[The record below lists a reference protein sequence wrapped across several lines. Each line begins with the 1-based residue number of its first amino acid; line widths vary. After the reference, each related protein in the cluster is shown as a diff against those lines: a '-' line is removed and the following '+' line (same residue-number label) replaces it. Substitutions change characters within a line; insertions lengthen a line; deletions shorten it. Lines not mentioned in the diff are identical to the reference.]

1 MALDL
6 HKIAVKLEQDVL
18 SQGAPGAPKL
28 EMSEIVTAQYP
39 IDPFELLGEN
49 SFGKP
54 RVVPPDE
61 VGSPIQ
67 EFYRGASVFVTGGT
81 GFMGKTLTEKLL
93 RACPHL
99 ERVYLLVRP
108 KKGKTVSERLDE
120 LFEDRLFSRLKA
132 EVPHF
137 RSKISVVTGDVSL
150 PGLGLSAADRA
161 VLRRKVTV
169 VFHGAA
175 TVRFDENI
183 KVAIAINIFGVQA
196 MLELAKEMKHLKSFV
211 HVSTAYTHCPRQ
223 EIDEVFYPP
232 PYDYKDF
239 MELVM
244 SRSDDNLEEFSRT
257 LLDKWPNTYTLTKA
271 LAEDL
276 VQKESENLPV
286 VLFRPSVIISTYKE
300 PLRGWIDNPYGP
312 VGLIVGVGTGVLHVN
327 ICDVDKV
334 TDMVPIDMVV
344 NALIATA
351 WNRASTEHKSI
362 PVYNYVSSP
371 QKPINLGEFQEYS
384 QRYGLCWP
392 TIRAIWY
399 YSYLPTKS
407 KLVYFFLDLF
417 LHLIP
422 GMVLDSLLVLN
433 GQKPLL
439 LKIYSKLT
447 KAQYTLSYFS
457 LRSWTWKNAN
467 VIDLW
472 TRLSDKDQ
480 DLFFFDVAQLDW
492 DHYCKAL
499 LLGLRVYLVKD
510 GIHTLPAAR
519 RKWQRLRIAHI
530 ILKFSFCILT
540 LWLFYLLTR
549 SLHGTL
555 PLFNIK
561 IT

>member
-161 VLRRKVTV
+161 VLRRNVTV

-257 LLDKWPNTYTLTKA
+257 
-271 LAEDL
+271 
-276 VQKESENLPV
+276 
-286 VLFRPSVIISTYKE
+286 
-300 PLRGWIDNPYGP
+300 
-312 VGLIVGVGTGVLHVN
+312 
-327 ICDVDKV
+327 
-334 TDMVPIDMVV
+334 
-344 NALIATA
+344 
-351 WNRASTEHKSI
+351 
-362 PVYNYVSSP
+362 
-371 QKPINLGEFQEYS
+371 
-384 QRYGLCWP
+384 
-392 TIRAIWY
+392 
-399 YSYLPTKS
+399 
-407 KLVYFFLDLF
+407 
-417 LHLIP
+417 
-422 GMVLDSLLVLN
+422 
-433 GQKPLL
+433 
-439 LKIYSKLT
+439 
-447 KAQYTLSYFS
+447 
-457 LRSWTWKNAN
+457 
-467 VIDLW
+467 
-472 TRLSDKDQ
+472 
-480 DLFFFDVAQLDW
+480 
-492 DHYCKAL
+492 
-499 LLGLRVYLVKD
+499 
-510 GIHTLPAAR
+510 
-519 RKWQRLRIAHI
+519 
-530 ILKFSFCILT
+530 
-540 LWLFYLLTR
+540 
-549 SLHGTL
+549 
-555 PLFNIK
+555 
-561 IT
+561 